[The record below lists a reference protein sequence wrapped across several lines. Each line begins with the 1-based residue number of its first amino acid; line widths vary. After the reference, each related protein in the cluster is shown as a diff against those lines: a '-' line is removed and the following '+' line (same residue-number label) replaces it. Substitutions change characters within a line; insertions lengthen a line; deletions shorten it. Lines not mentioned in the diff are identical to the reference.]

1 MMSNR
6 NGRRLTQEVWD
17 VVRAT
22 SPTHL
27 HLRNRLWT
35 ALVVTLLVDAA
46 GSVVMFLAER
56 DAPSTGL
63 HSFGDAVFWT
73 SSQLTTISSSL
84 PNPVTGLGQ
93 VVAVLIDAYAIA
105 VVAGMAGAFSAFFH
119 RRGEE
124 RNPLHGT
131 DR

>member
-63 HSFGDAVFWT
+63 H
-73 SSQLTTISSSL
+73 
-84 PNPVTGLGQ
+84 
-93 VVAVLIDAYAIA
+93 
-105 VVAGMAGAFSAFFH
+105 
-119 RRGEE
+119 
-124 RNPLHGT
+124 
-131 DR
+131 